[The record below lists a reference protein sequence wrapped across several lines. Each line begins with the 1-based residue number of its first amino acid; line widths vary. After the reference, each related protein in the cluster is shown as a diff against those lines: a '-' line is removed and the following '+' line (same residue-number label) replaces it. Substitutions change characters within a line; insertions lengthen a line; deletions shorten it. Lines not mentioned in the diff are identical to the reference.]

1 MFGIFKNLFS
11 QKDNSQL
18 ENLIKEGAFLVDVRS
33 PDEFS
38 SGHVEGSV
46 NIPLGQV
53 QNQLSKFKDKNH
65 IIVFCQSG
73 MRSSQAKSILEQNGF
88 TNITNGRSWKDIK
101 TLLAK

>member
-11 QKDNSQL
+11 QKDSSQL
-18 ENLIKEGAFLVDVRS
+18 KKLIEEGAFLVDVRS
-33 PDEFS
+33 PSEFS
-38 SGHVEGSV
+38 AGHVSGSV

-53 QNQLSKFKDKNH
+53 QNQLSEFKGKNH
-65 IIVFCQSG
+65 IVVFCQSG

-101 TLLAK
+101 TLLTK